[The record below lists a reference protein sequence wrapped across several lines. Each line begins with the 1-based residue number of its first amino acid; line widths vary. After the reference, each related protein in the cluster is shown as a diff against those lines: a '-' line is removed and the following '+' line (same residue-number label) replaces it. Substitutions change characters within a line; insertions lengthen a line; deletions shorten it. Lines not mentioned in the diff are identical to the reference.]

1 MPALD
6 ASEGS
11 LFGNENAKARGCDWP
26 LLSGGLLFFGG
37 VGLVGPASA
46 WPAGESV
53 GFGIA
58 ALAALICSAL
68 WFLVAFAM
76 KARALRFESADQPFS
91 SRAVP
96 ALMLA
101 ALAAQAAGAAIILTA
116 LIPTNPET
124 EIFTGALAASGV
136 AAAVVLAAM
145 LALRAWTPLSLLHA
159 VLTPL
164 SALAA
169 AVVMLAAGLFGGACL
184 LPFLWAAQGAVAI
197 DKLRRSFQIVAV
209 VGLAV
214 WTAAAFGGW
223 VWLEVMENDARVLE
237 QLEDVAEADV
247 ISDIHLACIG
257 DDPFYFLRQG
267 RWRIADVAAADGQEP
282 RATVQFYSWMRIP
295 ADTMILRIG
304 SDERSSD
311 EVCYDA

>member
-11 LFGNENAKARGCDWP
+11 LFGNGDAKARGCDWP

-68 WFLVAFAM
+68 WFLAAFVM
-76 KARALRFESADQPFS
+76 KAKALRLEGADQPFS

-136 AAAVVLAAM
+136 AAAIVLAAM

-164 SALAA
+164 AALAA

-184 LPFLWAAQGAVAI
+184 LPFLWAAQGAVAV
-197 DKLRRSFQIVAV
+197 DKLRRSFQMVAV

-223 VWLEVMENDARVLE
+223 VWLEVMENDARALE
-237 QLEDVAEADV
+237 QLDVAEADV

-267 RWRIADVAAADGQEP
+267 RWRIADVAVADGQEP

-295 ADTMILRIG
+295 ADTMVLRIG

>member
-53 GFGIA
+53 GFGLA
-58 ALAALICSAL
+58 ALAALVCSAL
-68 WFLVAFAM
+68 WFLAAFVM

-136 AAAVVLAAM
+136 AAAVVLTAM

-164 SALAA
+164 AALAA

-223 VWLEVMENDARVLE
+223 VWLEVMENDARALE
-237 QLEDVAEADV
+237 QLQLEDVAEADI
-247 ISDIHLACIG
+247 ISDIQPGMHWRRPILLPASGSVAHRRCRG
-257 DDPFYFLRQG
+257 SG
-267 RWRIADVAAADGQEP
+267 RP
-282 RATVQFYSWMRIP
+282 RAPRNGAV
-295 ADTMILRIG
+295 LLV
-304 SDERSSD
+304 DEDSRGHDDSPHRLG
-311 EVCYDA
+311 

>member
-1 MPALD
+1 MPARD

-11 LFGNENAKARGCDWP
+11 LFGNGDANARGCDWP
-26 LLSGGLLFFGG
+26 LINGGLLFFGG

-58 ALAALICSAL
+58 ALAALACSAL
-68 WFLVAFAM
+68 WFLAAFAM

-96 ALMLA
+96 VLM
-101 ALAAQAAGAAIILTA
+101 LAAQAAGAAIILTA

-124 EIFTGALAASGV
+124 EIFTGAFAASGV
-136 AAAVVLAAM
+136 AAAVVLTAM

-164 SALAA
+164 AALAA

-184 LPFLWAAQGAVAI
+184 LPFLWAAQGAVAV

-223 VWLEVMENDARVLE
+223 VWLEL
-237 QLEDVAEADV
+237 
-247 ISDIHLACIG
+247 
-257 DDPFYFLRQG
+257 
-267 RWRIADVAAADGQEP
+267 WRITP
-282 RATVQFYSWMRIP
+282 
-295 ADTMILRIG
+295 
-304 SDERSSD
+304 ERSNSWTSPKRTSLATFTWHALATTHFTSC
-311 EVCYDA
+311 VRAGGASPTSP